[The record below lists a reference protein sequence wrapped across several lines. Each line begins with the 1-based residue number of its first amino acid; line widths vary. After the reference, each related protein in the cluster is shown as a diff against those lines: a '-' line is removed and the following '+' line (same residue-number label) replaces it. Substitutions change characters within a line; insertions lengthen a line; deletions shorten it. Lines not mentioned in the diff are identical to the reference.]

1 MYNHLINISKYDD
14 IKFHG
19 WKNNKDIYRNSDIIL
34 ITGKINNFPYVALE
48 AKSYGIPVISCS
60 RGDIK
65 KIIKNNFDGFI
76 NYTNSSKTIINL
88 INRISKKYSKF
99 SKNSF
104 LRSKLF
110 EIDSSCKKFW
120 NNIL

>member
-1 MYNHLINISKYDD
+1 MYNHLKNISKHDK
-14 IKFHG
+14 IKFYG
-19 WKNNKDIYRNSDIIL
+19 WKNKNDIYKNSDIII
-34 ITGKINNFPYVALE
+34 ITGKTNNFPYVALE

-65 KIIKNNFDGFI
+65 KIIKSNFDGFI
-76 NYTNSSKTIINL
+76 NHTNSSKTIINL
-88 INRISKKYSKF
+88 INLISKKYSKF

-110 EIDSSCKKFW
+110 EINSACKKFW